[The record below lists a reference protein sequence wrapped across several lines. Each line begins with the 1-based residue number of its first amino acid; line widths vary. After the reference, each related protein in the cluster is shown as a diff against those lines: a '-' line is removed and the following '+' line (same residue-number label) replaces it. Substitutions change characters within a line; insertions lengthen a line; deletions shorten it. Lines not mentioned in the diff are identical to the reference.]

1 MRKIDLDASAW
12 TKPDDFYDALLP
24 QLGAPDW
31 HGRNLDAIEDS
42 IFGGDINSV
51 QSLFHISI
59 ARTDELSRSM
69 KDFLIRVN
77 DVFADNKG
85 AGATIS
91 FSPPL

>member
-1 MRKIDLDASAW
+1 MQQIELDASAW
-12 TKPDDFYDALLP
+12 TEPGDFYEALLP

-31 HGRNLDAIEDS
+31 HGRNLDALEDS

-51 QSLFHISI
+51 EPPFHISM
-59 ARTDELSRSM
+59 ARTDELSPSM

-77 DVFADNKG
+77 DVFADYG
-85 AGATIS
+85 RSGATIS